1 MLIGQEA
8 SEPVHNDRDVLVEP
22 GEHLA
27 GPLAAGS
34 TVELFVAA
42 SRIGVAPDYAMQA
55 RVSAC

>member
-8 SEPVHNDRDVLVEP
+8 SEPVHHGRDVLVEA
-22 GEHLA
+22 GERLA
-27 GPLAAGS
+27 SPLAAGS

-55 RVSAC
+55 QVSAC